1 MENSSHWLR
10 PWRSDAIGKSRQTLK
25 KAPSRGVGQELAT
38 AWVALDHE
46 EWPSETSKD
55 AALVLLVEH
64 IQRRLNNPQFGS
76 IMVGGTIGAADGDE
90 NSDPLVDASS
100 S

>member
-1 MENSSHWLR
+1 LR
-10 PWRSDAIGKSRQTLK
+10 WITRNGHQKR
-25 KAPSRGVGQELAT
+25 R
-38 AWVALDHE
+38 
-46 EWPSETSKD
+46 KD